1 MIDSAAAPQPRLVED
16 DGVFDSR
23 AAPAAAM
30 RLAGLPLRLAP
41 PLVWQPL
48 LAAAMRI
55 MRHRYPN
62 VFERLADLGAAHLVV
77 DPIDLPI
84 TFLLRLGPQGVSLT
98 AINAE
103 PIAPTATIRA
113 RMATLI
119 DLLEGR
125 IDGDALFFS
134 RDLVIEGE
142 TEAVVALRN
151 AVDDAEIDL
160 AAEILSLL
168 GPLAAPARRLIHD
181 AASVLATLDARL
193 PDAGRREHGP

>member
-1 MIDSAAAPQPRLVED
+1 MMDPTAASQPRPVED
-16 DGVFDSR
+16 GGSVDFR
-23 AAPAAAM
+23 EAAL

-48 LAAAMRI
+48 LAAAMAI
-55 MRHRYPN
+55 MRRRHPN
-62 VFERLADLGAAHLVV
+62 MFERLADLGATELVI

-84 TFLLRLGPQGVSLT
+84 AFLLRLGPQGASLT
-98 AINAE
+98 AIGSE
-103 PIAPTATIRA
+103 PVAPTAIIRA
-113 RMATLI
+113 RLATLI

-160 AAEILSLL
+160 AAEVLSLL
-168 GPLAAPARRLIHD
+168 GPLAAPARRLIGD
-181 AASVLATLDARL
+181 AAGALAALDARL
-193 PDAGRREHGP
+193 PDPGRRRNGP